1 MDGTLVTS
9 VIATAVFML
18 VCMLNEAVCSS
29 KRGNSARG
37 NRRFL
42 KKRLGFRAARRLF
55 DERLRMK
62 LDALDACK
70 AMLRE
75 AEAHRND
82 AGFGGSPDG
91 PCGKSG

>member
-1 MDGTLVTS
+1 
-9 VIATAVFML
+9 
-18 VCMLNEAVCSS
+18 
-29 KRGNSARG
+29 
-37 NRRFL
+37 
-42 KKRLGFRAARRLF
+42 
-55 DERLRMK
+55 MK